1 MVPRQPQ
8 SFGIH
13 RKPEGI
19 GVQPPLGGE
28 VRRELLESA
37 DGLATLFLVSTAC
50 TRFGATAALWNKLF
64 PRRSF
69 LRRFLAKDASVLA

>member
-8 SFGIH
+8 SFGLH
-13 RKPEGI
+13 RKPKGI
-19 GVQPPLGGE
+19 GVQPLGGE

-50 TRFGATAALWNKLF
+50 ARFGATAALWNNSF
-64 PRRSF
+64 PRWSI
-69 LRRFLAKDASVLA
+69 SEGS